1 MNGRTAGGVAV
12 AVLLVVW
19 ILLNRGS
26 VDVSFL
32 LWSAQIPLWLAL
44 SVAGILGAT
53 AGFLLGRRRYRGSRR
68 RT

>member
-1 MNGRTAGGVAV
+1 MNGRTVGGVAV
-12 AVLLVVW
+12 ALVLVVW
-19 ILLNRGS
+19 ILVNRNS

-32 LWSAQIPLWLAL
+32 LWSAQVPLWLAL
-44 SVAGILGAT
+44 SVAGLLGAT